1 MKIGF
6 SGFQG
11 SGKTTAAHRLV
22 SELKLAS
29 KTCNLVS
36 GAARSSRRL
45 LLGDV
50 SLDTHL
56 EIIGAQLMMEAQAL
70 HFAEIAVCDRT
81 VLDYVAYGRCRGLHK
96 GPSSAVFDSVSE
108 FCKTYAQ
115 TYQVIFLVKG
125 SFPKQDDDHTRRVGD
140 VSEQCFEKEMSE
152 LVAVLAPSTQLVV
165 TSSSELFLSS
175 VEWLKRSDDTFRAH
189 LEAL

>member
-29 KTCNLVS
+29 RTCNLVS

-45 LLGDV
+45 LLGDL

-70 HFAEIAVCDRT
+70 QFAQIAVCDRT
-81 VLDYVAYGRCRGLHK
+81 VLDYVAYGRCRGLHN
-96 GPSSAVFDSVSE
+96 GPTSAVFDSVSSRGT
-108 FCKTYAQ
+108 F
-115 TYQVIFLVKG
+115 
-125 SFPKQDDDHTRRVGD
+125 
-140 VSEQCFEKEMSE
+140 
-152 LVAVLAPSTQLVV
+152 AP
-165 TSSSELFLSS
+165 
-175 VEWLKRSDDTFRAH
+175 
-189 LEAL
+189 